1 MFKTTKEIEV
11 FYLQLARFTYPD
23 PSFFESLY
31 QGKIFSAQVLEAMN
45 TDFQRVERTPLL
57 TRGHEKDMALKQD
70 TFVGN
75 S

>member
-1 MFKTTKEIEV
+1 
-11 FYLQLARFTYPD
+11 L
-23 PSFFESLY
+23 FFC
-31 QGKIFSAQVLEAMN
+31 AQVLEAMN

-57 TRGHEKDMALKQD
+57 TRGREKDMALKQD